1 MPEDVNIEVARTLHE
16 KGLEAA
22 AETKAQHRSERAL
35 EIVEAVLLAIVA
47 ISTAWSGYQSAR
59 WDGVN
64 AQDYGLA
71 SKYRAEANQQWTL
84 GGQQRLFDASA
95 FFAWLQAKNAG
106 ETNLADLYSRRF
118 SPEYAVAFRAWVA
131 AGGLTNPST
140 PAGPSF
146 MPQYHNHLWEQ
157 AAALE
162 RQATATFT
170 VGTQARNQGDNYVR
184 VTVLFATVLFLVAV
198 GQRFKIR
205 GARLALMGVSFGL
218 LLLALFFVVT
228 YPVAP

>member
-1 MPEDVNIEVARTLHE
+1 VPEDVNIEVARSLHE
-16 KGLEAA
+16 KGVEEAA
-22 AETKAQHRSERAL
+22 EASAKHRSERTI
-35 EIVEAVLLAIVA
+35 EILEAVLLAIVA
-47 ISTAWSGYQSAR
+47 IATAWSGYQAAK

-71 SKYRAEANQQWTL
+71 SKYRAEANQAWTL
-84 GGQQRLFDASA
+84 GGQQRLFDASN
-95 FFAWLQAKNAG
+95 FSVWLEAENAG
-106 ETNLADLYSRRF
+106 NKQIANLYARRF
-118 SPEYAVAFRAWVA
+118 SPEYEVAFRAWVA
-131 AGGLTNPST
+131 AGGLTDPSV
-140 PAGPSF
+140 PPGPSY
-146 MPQYHNHLWEQ
+146 MPQYHNHLWER

-170 VGTQARNQGDNYVR
+170 EGTLDRKHGDDFVR

-205 GARLALMGVSFGL
+205 GPRLALMGVSFFL
-218 LLLALFFVVT
+218 LIVALFFVAT